1 MFKKLLVAAIVLVTV
16 VVAGL
21 YLVLGNLPKIVR
33 SEIEAQGSRALGVA
47 VRVRD
52 AEKQGDDPEPMI
64 KLTGV
69 TIANP
74 SGFVGDVA
82 IAIQDVWIRYD
93 ARPNQPA
100 GRIVVRE
107 VIAAGVVVNYVGE
120 TGANNLETLQRN
132 AIAAARDG
140 AKRRE
145 QETPKLVVDSFSSRG
160 GKLNITHKAVAT
172 SMNVTMPPVGTGS
185 IGRRENGA
193 VAADVAQRLLGAIV
207 AEAMR
212 STVAEVQNALAGRP
226 PSRPQ

>member
-1 MFKKLLVAAIVLVTV
+1 MFTKLLVAFVVLVSV
-16 VVAGL
+16 VVGGL
-21 YLVLGNLPKIVR
+21 YLVLGNLPKVVR

-47 VRVRD
+47 VRIRD
-52 AEKQGDDPEPMI
+52 AQKQGEDPEPMI

-93 ARPNQPA
+93 SRPNQPA
-100 GRIVVRE
+100 GRITVRE
-107 VIAAGVVVNYVGE
+107 VIADGIVVNYVGE

-132 AIAAARDG
+132 AIATARDG

-145 QETPKLVVDSFSSRG
+145 QETPKLFVDSFSSRA
-160 GKLNITHKAVAT
+160 GKLNVTHKAVTTAL
-172 SMNVTMPPVGTGS
+172 NVAMPPVGTGS

-193 VAADVAQRLLGAIV
+193 VAAEVAQRLLGAIV
-207 AEAMR
+207 AEATR
-212 STVAEVQNALAGRP
+212 STVAEVQNALA
-226 PSRPQ
+226 SRPANRPQ